1 MGSISGRYSGVGSAI
16 NNSISRVGQPLLG
29 ALIFIPVSAAYY
41 ASLAAATGL
50 DTGDSAIRR
59 MFQPLNPP
67 ATGATPEQILASNQA
82 SIGAF
87 QLAMWV
93 CAGLLIIGSFVSWYG
108 LREPRRA
115 VTARASA
122 SPAGATE
129 SPNAGG

>member
-41 ASLAAATGL
+41 ASLASATGL
-50 DTGDSAIRR
+50 DTTDATIRR

-67 ATGATPEQILASNQA
+67 GAGATAAQVAASNEA
-82 SIGAF
+82 SIAAF

-93 CAGLLIIGSFVSWYG
+93 CAGLLAVGAFVSWYG

-115 VTARASA
+115 ATSSV
-122 SPAGATE
+122 PPVGATD
-129 SPNAGG
+129 PPAVGG